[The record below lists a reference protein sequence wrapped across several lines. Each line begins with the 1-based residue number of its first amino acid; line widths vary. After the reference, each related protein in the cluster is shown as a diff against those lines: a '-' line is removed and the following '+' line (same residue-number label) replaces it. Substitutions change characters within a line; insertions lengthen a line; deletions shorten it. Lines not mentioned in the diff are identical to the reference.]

1 MCYRV
6 TRSSVGK
13 AARGRVVVTPR
24 VRKGRRLSPG
34 FPRWALRPPAALSCR
49 PLSAWAMFLDRP
61 QQRLQLV
68 LLPPALFIPATEDEQ
83 ERVALARAVPR
94 NVQPHVVYE
103 EVTDVWINVSVGRR
117 RVLRPPGPPD
127 PQLGGAG
134 AGRGRGSGP
143 SSPSTDGLTDAWPR
157 GGGPPPDARSVFC
170 PDRFMTS
177 STRSPSPRERASSAS
192 SVPTSARPASAT
204 CTRSP
209 PS

>member
-13 AARGRVVVTPR
+13 AARGRVVVRPR

-117 RVLRPPGPPD
+117 LVLRPARAPRSPAGRGG
-127 PQLGGAG
+127 GGAG
-134 AGRGRGSGP
+134 AGQRAEVAFHGRTHGR
-143 SSPSTDGLTDAWPR
+143 LA
-157 GGGPPPDARSVFC
+157 
-170 PDRFMTS
+170 
-177 STRSPSPRERASSAS
+177 TRR
-192 SVPTSARPASAT
+192 RPAS
-204 CTRSP
+204 
-209 PS
+209 